1 MEKQHIT
8 DHTAGLAHS
17 KMGLRKPMEK
27 INKIYGPPGTGKT
40 FRLIRRVK
48 AYERIGVPLHKIG
61 YFAFTRKAAEEARKR
76 INVSEKEVPYF
87 QTIHAFCYH
96 LLGLSEEDIMQPY
109 HYEDLGKKLNIRVS
123 FNDKYNEEE
132 THFLSCNNPYFQ
144 MIQKAINKDIDIRTE
159 FDLNEHDKKQVKDY
173 DTLNH
178 IYRNFL
184 VYKDK
189 NNLFDFNDIIKSVLH
204 SNKIPQFKVIF
215 IDEAQDLSPLQW
227 QLYDKLKYHCEQM
240 YLAGDDDQAIY
251 AWAGA
256 DVKRFVQEPAREIVL
271 RKSRRISKAVQE
283 ESTGPINN
291 IIGIRKLKK
300 YYPRDY
306 EGESHYISDLNQVDL
321 TKGKWL
327 ILTRTKSNLLDI
339 MKDLKRK
346 NFYYQSNK
354 GKSFKVGMYEAA
366 IAYTKWTKGEVL
378 DEKEIGAVKEY
389 IPTGNWDKKIPWY
402 DKFVADQKEILYL
415 RNLIASKENL
425 KEKARIW
432 LSTIHAIKGGEEDNV
447 ILSLHQGRTVQ
458 QGIKSSVDKQDE
470 EHRVWYV
477 GITRARNNL
486 YKLRAKKKLREY
498 QL

>member
-1 MEKQHIT
+1 MQ
-8 DHTAGLAHS
+8 
-17 KMGLRKPMEK
+17 K

-48 AYERIGVPLHKIG
+48 AYERKGVPLHKIG

-87 QTIHAFCYH
+87 QTLHAFCYH
-96 LLGLSEEDIMQPY
+96 LLGLNEEDIIQPY

-123 FNDKYNEEE
+123 FTDKYNEEE
-132 THFLSCNNPYFQ
+132 THFLTCNNPYFQ
-144 MIQKAINKDIDIRTE
+144 MIQRAINKDITIRKE
-159 FDLNEHDKKQVKDY
+159 FDLNEHDKKQVKDF
-173 DTLNH
+173 DTLDH
-178 IYRNFL
+178 IYKNL
-184 VYKDK
+184 QIYKNK
-189 NNLFDFNDIIKSVLH
+189 NSLYDFNDIIKSVIN
-204 SNKIPQFKVIF
+204 SNKIPHFKAIF

-227 QLYDKLKYHCEQM
+227 QLYDKLKEHCDQI

-256 DVKRFVQEPAREIVL
+256 DVKRFVQEPAKERIL
-271 RKSRRISKAVQE
+271 KQSRRISMAVQAE
-283 ESTGPINN
+283 ARYPIMR
-291 IIGIRKLKK
+291 IEGVRKKK
-300 YYPRDY
+300 FYRPRSYD
-306 EGESHYISDLNQVDL
+306 GESRYIADLNQVDL

-339 MKDLKRK
+339 MKDLRRK

-366 IAYTKWTKGEVL
+366 AAYTKWTNDEVL
-378 DEKEIGAVKEY
+378 NEKEINSIKEY
-389 IPTGNWDKKIPWY
+389 IPNADWDAKIPWY
-402 DKFVADQKEILYL
+402 DKFIADQKEILYL

-458 QGIKSSVDKQDE
+458 QGIKLSVDKQDE

-477 GITRARNNL
+477 GITRARNNI
-486 YKLRAKKKLREY
+486 YKLRAKKKLKEY

>member
-1 MEKQHIT
+1 M
-8 DHTAGLAHS
+8 AGLDHS

-76 INVSEKEVPYF
+76 IDVSEKEVPYF

-96 LLGLSEEDIMQPY
+96 LLGLNEEDIMQPY

-132 THFLSCNNPYFQ
+132 THYLTCNNPYFQ
-144 MIQKAINKDIDIRTE
+144 MIQKSINKDITIRE
-159 FDLNEHDKKQVKDY
+159 EYDLNEHDKKQVD
-173 DTLNH
+173 DFDILNH
-178 IYRNFL
+178 IYQNL
-184 VYKDK
+184 QVYKQK
-189 NNLFDFNDIIKSVLH
+189 NNLFDFNDIVKAVLN
-204 SNKIPQFKVIF
+204 SDKIPVFKAIF

-256 DVKRFVQEPAREIVL
+256 DVTRFVKEPAREIVL
-271 RKSRRISKAVQE
+271 RRSRRISKAVQE
-283 ESTGPINN
+283 ESTKPINN

-321 TKGKWL
+321 TQGKWL

-354 GKSFKVGMYEAA
+354 GKSFKVGMYEAVV
-366 IAYTKWTKGEVL
+366 AYTKWTMDEVL
-378 DEKEIGAVKEY
+378 DEKEISAVKEF
-389 IPTGNWDKKIPWY
+389 IPTGNWDAKVPWY

-477 GITRARNNL
+477 GVTRARNNL

>member
-1 MEKQHIT
+1 MH
-8 DHTAGLAHS
+8 
-17 KMGLRKPMEK
+17 K

-48 AYERIGVPLHKIG
+48 AYERKGVPLHKIG

-76 INVSEKEVPYF
+76 ISVSEKEVPYF
-87 QTIHAFCYH
+87 QTLHAFCYH
-96 LLGLSEEDIMQPY
+96 LLGLKEEDIIQPY

-123 FNDKYNEEE
+123 FTDKYNEEE
-132 THFLSCNNPYFQ
+132 THFLTCNNPYFQ
-144 MIQKAINKDIDIRTE
+144 MIQRAINKDIDIRQE
-159 FDLNEHDKKQVKDY
+159 FNLNEHDKRKINY

-178 IYRNFL
+178 IYRNL
-184 VYKDK
+184 QIYKDK
-189 NNLFDFNDIIKSVLH
+189 NNLFDFNDIIKEVINSD
-204 SNKIPQFKVIF
+204 KIPKFKAIF

-227 QLYDKLKYHCEQM
+227 QLYDKLKEHCDQI

-256 DVKRFVQEPAREIVL
+256 DVKRFVQEPAKERIL
-271 RKSRRISKAVQE
+271 KQSRRISMAVQAE
-283 ESTGPINN
+283 ARYPIMR
-291 IIGIRKLKK
+291 IEGVRKKK
-300 YYPRDY
+300 FYRPRSYD
-306 EGESHYISDLNQVDL
+306 GESRYIADLNQVDL

-339 MKDLKRK
+339 MKDLRRK

-366 IAYTKWTKGEVL
+366 AAYTKWTMDEIL
-378 DEKEIGAVKEY
+378 NEKEINAVKEY
-389 IPTGNWDKKIPWY
+389 IPNADWDAKIPWY
-402 DKFVADQKEILYL
+402 DKFIADQKEVLYL

-458 QGIKSSVDKQDE
+458 QGIKLSVDKQDE

-477 GITRARNNL
+477 GITRARNNI
-486 YKLRAKKKLREY
+486 YKLRAKKKLKEY

>member
-1 MEKQHIT
+1 MQ
-8 DHTAGLAHS
+8 
-17 KMGLRKPMEK
+17 K

-48 AYERIGVPLHKIG
+48 AYERKGVPLHKIG

-87 QTIHAFCYH
+87 QTLHAFCYH
-96 LLGLSEEDIMQPY
+96 LLGLNEEDIIQPY

-123 FNDKYNEEE
+123 FTDKYNEEE
-132 THFLSCNNPYFQ
+132 THFLTCNNPYFQ
-144 MIQKAINKDIDIRTE
+144 MIQRAINKDITIRKE
-159 FDLNEHDKKQVKDY
+159 FDLNEHDKKQVKDF

-178 IYRNFL
+178 IYKNL
-184 VYKDK
+184 QIYKNK
-189 NNLFDFNDIIKSVLH
+189 NSLYDFNDIIKSVIN
-204 SNKIPQFKVIF
+204 SNKIPHFKAIF

-227 QLYDKLKYHCEQM
+227 QLYDKLKEHCDQI

-256 DVKRFVQEPAREIVL
+256 DVKRFVQEPAKERIL
-271 RKSRRISKAVQE
+271 KQSRRISMAVQAE
-283 ESTGPINN
+283 ARYPIMR
-291 IIGIRKLKK
+291 IEGVRKKK
-300 YYPRDY
+300 FYRPRSYD
-306 EGESHYISDLNQVDL
+306 GESRYIADLNQVDL

-339 MKDLKRK
+339 MKDLRRK

-366 IAYTKWTKGEVL
+366 AAYTKWTNDEVL
-378 DEKEIGAVKEY
+378 NEKEINSIKEY
-389 IPTGNWDKKIPWY
+389 IPNADWDAKVPWY
-402 DKFVADQKEILYL
+402 DKFITDQKEILYL

-458 QGIKSSVDKQDE
+458 QGIKLSIDKQDE

-477 GITRARNNL
+477 GITRARNNI
-486 YKLRAKKKLREY
+486 YKLRAKKKLKEY

>member
-1 MEKQHIT
+1 MDLK
-8 DHTAGLAHS
+8 
-17 KMGLRKPMEK
+17 KPMQK

-48 AYERIGVPLHKIG
+48 AYERKGVPLHKIG

-87 QTIHAFCYH
+87 QTLHAFCYH
-96 LLGLSEEDIMQPY
+96 LLGLNEEDIIQPY

-123 FNDKYNEEE
+123 FTDKYNEEE
-132 THFLSCNNPYFQ
+132 THFLTCNNPYFQ
-144 MIQKAINKDIDIRTE
+144 MIQRAINKDITIRKE
-159 FDLNEHDKKQVKDY
+159 FDLNEHDKKQVKDF
-173 DTLNH
+173 DTLDH
-178 IYRNFL
+178 IYKNL
-184 VYKDK
+184 QIYKNK
-189 NNLFDFNDIIKSVLH
+189 NSLYDFNDIIKSVIN
-204 SNKIPQFKVIF
+204 SNKIPHFKAIF

-227 QLYDKLKYHCEQM
+227 QLYDKLKEHCDQI

-256 DVKRFVQEPAREIVL
+256 DVKRFVQEPAKERIL
-271 RKSRRISKAVQE
+271 KQSRRISMAVQAE
-283 ESTGPINN
+283 ARYPIMR
-291 IIGIRKLKK
+291 IEGVRKKK
-300 YYPRDY
+300 FYRPRSYD
-306 EGESHYISDLNQVDL
+306 GESRYIADLNQVDL

-339 MKDLKRK
+339 MKDLRRK

-366 IAYTKWTKGEVL
+366 AAYTKWTNDEVL
-378 DEKEIGAVKEY
+378 NEKEINSIKEY
-389 IPTGNWDKKIPWY
+389 IPNADWDAKVPWY
-402 DKFVADQKEILYL
+402 DKFITDQKEILYL

-458 QGIKSSVDKQDE
+458 QGIKLSIDKQDE

-477 GITRARNNL
+477 GITRARNNI
-486 YKLRAKKKLREY
+486 YKLRAKKKLKEY

>member
-1 MEKQHIT
+1 MH
-8 DHTAGLAHS
+8 
-17 KMGLRKPMEK
+17 K

-48 AYERIGVPLHKIG
+48 AYERKGVPLHKIG

-76 INVSEKEVPYF
+76 ISVSEKEVPYF
-87 QTIHAFCYH
+87 QTLHAFCYH
-96 LLGLSEEDIMQPY
+96 LLGLNEEDIIQPY

-123 FNDKYNEEE
+123 FTDKYNEEE
-132 THFLSCNNPYFQ
+132 THFLTCNNPYFQ
-144 MIQKAINKDIDIRTE
+144 MIQRAINKDINIRQE
-159 FDLNEHDKKQVKDY
+159 FDLNEHDKKQIKDF
-173 DTLNH
+173 DTLDH
-178 IYRNFL
+178 IYKNL
-184 VYKDK
+184 QIYKKK
-189 NNLFDFNDIIKSVLH
+189 NSLHDFNDIIKSVIN
-204 SNKIPQFKVIF
+204 SDKIPKFKAIF

-227 QLYDKLKYHCEQM
+227 QLYDKLKEHCDQI

-256 DVKRFVQEPAREIVL
+256 DVKRFVQEPAKERIL
-271 RKSRRISKAVQE
+271 RQSRRISMSVQAE
-283 ESTGPINN
+283 ARYPIMR
-291 IIGIRKLKK
+291 IEGVRKKK
-300 YYPRDY
+300 FYRPRSYD
-306 EGESHYISDLNQVDL
+306 GESRYIADLNQVDL

-339 MKDLKRK
+339 MKDLRRK

-366 IAYTKWTKGEVL
+366 AAYTKWTMDEIL
-378 DEKEIGAVKEY
+378 NEKEINAVKEY
-389 IPTGNWDKKIPWY
+389 IPNANWDAKVPWY
-402 DKFVADQKEILYL
+402 DKFIADQKEVLYL

-458 QGIKSSVDKQDE
+458 QGIKLSVDKQDE

-477 GITRARNNL
+477 GITRARNNI
-486 YKLRAKKKLREY
+486 YKLRAKKKLKEY

>member
-1 MEKQHIT
+1 MQ
-8 DHTAGLAHS
+8 
-17 KMGLRKPMEK
+17 K

-48 AYERIGVPLHKIG
+48 AYERKGVPLHKIG

-87 QTIHAFCYH
+87 QTLHAFCYH
-96 LLGLSEEDIMQPY
+96 LLGLNEEDIIQPY

-123 FNDKYNEEE
+123 FTDKYNEEE
-132 THFLSCNNPYFQ
+132 THFLTCNNPYFQ
-144 MIQKAINKDIDIRTE
+144 MIQRAINKDITIRKE
-159 FDLNEHDKKQVKDY
+159 FDLNEHDKKQVKDF
-173 DTLNH
+173 DTLDH
-178 IYRNFL
+178 IYKNL
-184 VYKDK
+184 QIYKNK
-189 NNLFDFNDIIKSVLH
+189 NSLYDFNDIIKSVIN
-204 SNKIPQFKVIF
+204 SNKIPHFKAIF

-227 QLYDKLKYHCEQM
+227 QLYDKLKEHCDQI

-256 DVKRFVQEPAREIVL
+256 DVKRFVQEPAKERIL
-271 RKSRRISKAVQE
+271 KQSRRISMAVQAE
-283 ESTGPINN
+283 ARYPIMR
-291 IIGIRKLKK
+291 IEGVRKKK
-300 YYPRDY
+300 FYRPRSYD
-306 EGESHYISDLNQVDL
+306 GESRYIADLNQVDL

-339 MKDLKRK
+339 MKDLRRK

-366 IAYTKWTKGEVL
+366 AAYTKWTNDEVL
-378 DEKEIGAVKEY
+378 NEKEINSIKEY
-389 IPTGNWDKKIPWY
+389 IPNADWDAKVPWY
-402 DKFVADQKEILYL
+402 DKFIADQKEILYL

-458 QGIKSSVDKQDE
+458 QGIKLSIDKQDE

-477 GITRARNNL
+477 GITRARNNI
-486 YKLRAKKKLREY
+486 YKLRAKKKLKEY

>member
-1 MEKQHIT
+1 
-8 DHTAGLAHS
+8 
-17 KMGLRKPMEK
+17 
-27 INKIYGPPGTGKT
+27 
-40 FRLIRRVK
+40 
-48 AYERIGVPLHKIG
+48 
-61 YFAFTRKAAEEARKR
+61 
-76 INVSEKEVPYF
+76 
-87 QTIHAFCYH
+87 
-96 LLGLSEEDIMQPY
+96 MQPY

-144 MIQKAINKDIDIRTE
+144 MIQRAINKDIDIRAE
-159 FDLNEHDKKQVKDY
+159 FDLNEHDKKQVSDY

-178 IYRNFL
+178 IYRNLL

-204 SNKIPQFKVIF
+204 SDKIPMFKAIF

-256 DVKRFVQEPAREIVL
+256 DVKRFVKEPAREIVL
-271 RKSRRISKAVQE
+271 RRSRRISKAVQE
-283 ESTGPINN
+283 ESTRPINN

-321 TKGKWL
+321 TQGKWL

-366 IAYTKWTKGEVL
+366 VAYTKWTMGEIL
-378 DEKEIGAVKEY
+378 DEKEISAVKEF
-389 IPTGNWDKKIPWY
+389 IPTGDWDDKVPWY

-458 QGIKSSVDKQDE
+458 QGIKLSIDKQDE

-477 GITRARNNL
+477 GITRARNNI
-486 YKLRAKKKLREY
+486 YKLRAKKKLKEY